1 MILYIHSKGEHPKY
15 FKKEVIEMAIIIIEF
30 ILVVLVIIGL
40 IYEKKLIEFEDR
52 LGTILGTFIGKQLR
66 KIIIKRKMRKSK

>member
-1 MILYIHSKGEHPKY
+1 VRLNTAEFLKRGIFMGIL
-15 FKKEVIEMAIIIIEF
+15 IIEF
-30 ILVVLVIIGL
+30 SLVVLVIIGL

>member
-1 MILYIHSKGEHPKY
+1 MGILI
-15 FKKEVIEMAIIIIEF
+15 VEF